1 MAAIDTLH
9 APALPRPSNNLFSR
23 IALAISDWSNVR
35 ATRDALHALS
45 DRELND
51 IGLSRSDID
60 RVARG
65 L

>member
-1 MAAIDTLH
+1 MATIETFRNTSSASSFGLVTRVRD
-9 APALPRPSNNLFSR
+9 
-23 IALAISDWSNVR
+23 AISSWINVQV
-35 ATRDALHALS
+35 TRKELNRLS

-65 L
+65 I